1 MNAPSGQGSSSGLPG
16 SESDPTGQS
25 SSANNSTATPP
36 FYSHPARV
44 SALNADGRLVLGPP
58 PGLSVARRADGS
70 NMDASASED
79 ILHVWNVS
87 GSLPSFSRAFD
98 IFTQSFDSE
107 SGTQGHFFV
116 PSYLRGTTYI
126 KKLHEAYRSKLQA
139 LREPQRPL
147 ANNGTAFAPMPPTPG
162 AHRGLAHTIVER
174 TAAPED
180 DEQDATVT
188 PLPSRW
194 NKDDAWP
201 GIDLQPDDLSV
212 KYTGP
217 KNNHERDHEASA
229 IRADH
234 HMPPQCGLYY
244 YEVQILSGKH
254 DDTTIAVG
262 FSTKATSLS
271 RPVGWEPDSWGYHG
285 DDGRCFSG
293 QNIGRSY
300 GPTFNAGDVIGCGV
314 NFRDNSAFFTKNGV
328 KLSEIHRLNAFEFV
342 RVVGGYRLTGTTSL
356 GMAFHDVFHE
366 VVRGKLYPSVSLKK
380 PGEAILVNFGQVPFV
395 YNIDDLMR
403 EERKKIQQEI
413 SEADTSKLEPGMN
426 ETDLIQTLV
435 LQFLQ
440 HDGYVETA
448 RAFAEE
454 MRAQRQALSL
464 DPTAEVAG
472 INIKDEED
480 ANNRQRI
487 RKAILEGDI
496 DRALK
501 YTNAYYPQVLQD
513 NEEVYFRLRCRKF
526 IEMVCKAA
534 HMRAASEGRRNNGH
548 EMDIDG
554 EMTGWSDSMDTDGS
568 DQTELT
574 KLEQDM
580 LEFGQALE
588 AQYANDP
595 RKDVSQ
601 TLGEIWALVAYSNP
615 LKEPLVSH
623 LLDRK
628 GRAAVAE
635 ELNSAILTSLGKS
648 SRASLERVY
657 AQTSVL
663 LEDLRR
669 KGGAGAFVSLQDL
682 LEEITPTPQA

>member
-1 MNAPSGQGSSSGLPG
+1 MHAPFGQGSSGLPG
-16 SESDPTGQS
+16 SDPTGEGSQGRRLPS
-25 SSANNSTATPP
+25 ATPP
-36 FYSHPARV
+36 FYAHPARV
-44 SALNADGRLVLGPP
+44 SALSADGRLLVDPP
-58 PGLSVARRADGS
+58 PGFPGV
-70 NMDASASED
+70 MDASANDEM
-79 ILHVWNVS
+79 LHVWSVS

-98 IFTQSFDSE
+98 MFTQPLDSD
-107 SGTQGHFFV
+107 GGQFFV
-116 PSYLRGTTYI
+116 PSYLRGSTYI
-126 KKLHEAYRSKLQA
+126 KMLHEAHKAKLQA
-139 LREPQRPL
+139 QRESRRPSGV
-147 ANNGTAFAPMPPTPG
+147 ATASNATAFVQPPLTPG
-162 AHRGLAHTIVER
+162 AHRGLAQNVVEQPV
-174 TAAPED
+174 AAAADED
-180 DEQDATVT
+180 DADAAVP

-194 NKDDAWP
+194 NKDDLWP
-201 GIDLQPDDLSV
+201 GIDLQPDDLSI
-212 KYTGP
+212 KYTGQ

-229 IRADH
+229 VRSDH
-234 HMPPQCGLYY
+234 HMPPQCGIYY
-244 YEVQILSGKH
+244 FEVQILHGKR

-285 DDGRCFSG
+285 DDGRCFFG
-293 QNIGRSY
+293 QNSGKSY
-300 GPTFNAGDVIGCGV
+300 GPTFNAGDVVGCGV
-314 NFRDNSAFFTKNGV
+314 NFRDKSAFFTKNGV
-328 KLSEIHRLNAFEFV
+328 KLDVAFKD
-342 RVVGGYRLTGTTSL
+342 VVK
-356 GMAFHDVFHE
+356 
-366 VVRGKLYPSVSLKK
+366 GKLYPSVSLKK
-380 PGEAILVNFGQVPFV
+380 PGEHILANFGQVPFV
-395 YNIDDLMR
+395 FNIDDLMR
-403 EERKKIQQEI
+403 DERQKMQREI

-440 HDGYVETA
+440 HDGHVETA
-448 RAFAEE
+448 RAFAED
-454 MRAQRQALSL
+454 MRAQKRALSL
-464 DPTAEVAG
+464 DPNAEVAG

-534 HMRAASEGRRNNGH
+534 HMRAASDGRRSNGH
-548 EMDIDG
+548 GGDMDVDVNG
-554 EMTGWSDSMDTDGS
+554 ADDSMDMDGS
-568 DQTELT
+568 EQTELM

-588 AQYANDP
+588 AQYANDQ

-601 TLGEIWALVAYSNP
+601 TLAEIWALVAYSNP
-615 LKEPLVSH
+615 LKEPMVSH

-628 GRAAVAE
+628 GRATVAE

-648 SRASLERVY
+648 PRASLERVY

-663 LEDLRR
+663 LEELRR
-669 KGGAGAFVSLQDL
+669 KGGPGAFVSLQEL
-682 LEEITPTPQA
+682 LDEIGESPRM

>member
-16 SESDPTGQS
+16 SDPTGQS
-25 SSANNSTATPP
+25 SSAYNSSATPP
-36 FYSHPARV
+36 FYSHPARI
-44 SALNADGRLVLGPP
+44 SALSPDGRLLLGSPT
-58 PGLSVARRADGS
+58 GFSVARRAEGS
-70 NMDASASED
+70 NMDASASDD

-98 IFTQSFDSE
+98 MFTQSFESE
-107 SGTQGHFFV
+107 SSTQGCFFV

-126 KKLHEAYRSKLQA
+126 KRLQEAYRSKSQA

-147 ANNGTAFAPMPPTPG
+147 ANGGTAFTQLPLTPG

-174 TAAPED
+174 TPAPEE
-180 DEQDATVT
+180 DEQDAAVA

-194 NKDDAWP
+194 NKDDAWH

-229 IRADH
+229 TRADH

-254 DDTTIAVG
+254 DDTTIAIG
-262 FSTKATSLS
+262 FSTKDTSLS

-300 GPTFNAGDVIGCGV
+300 GPTFNTGDIIGCGV
-314 NFRDNSAFFTKNGV
+314 NFRENSAFFTKNGV
-328 KLSEIHRLNAFEFV
+328 KLSENHRSDT
-342 RVVGGYRLTGTTSL
+342 RVCVFRLTETWSL
-356 GMAFHDVFHE
+356 GVAFHE

-395 YNIDDLMR
+395 YNIDDVMR
-403 EERKKIQQEI
+403 EERKKMQQEI
-413 SEADTSKLEPGMN
+413 SNADTTKLEPGMS

-448 RAFAEE
+448 RAFAED

-534 HMRAASEGRRNNGH
+534 HMRAATESRRNNSGH

-554 EMTGWSDSMDTDGS
+554 ETTGWSDSMDTDGP
-568 DQTELT
+568 DQTELIR
-574 KLEQDM
+574 LEQDM

-588 AQYANDP
+588 AQYANDQ

-669 KGGAGAFVSLQDL
+669 KGGPGAFVSLQDL
-682 LEEITPTPQA
+682 LEEIAQAPQA

>member
-16 SESDPTGQS
+16 SDPTAQS
-25 SSANNSTATPP
+25 SSAYNPNATPP
-36 FYSHPARV
+36 FYSHPARI
-44 SALNADGRLVLGPP
+44 SALSADGRLLLGPP
-58 PGLSVARRADGS
+58 PGFSVAQRADGS
-70 NMDASASED
+70 NMDPSTSDD

-87 GSLPSFSRAFD
+87 GTLPSFSRAFD
-98 IFTQSFDSE
+98 MFTQPFESDS
-107 SGTQGHFFV
+107 SNQGHFFV

-126 KKLHEAYRSKLQA
+126 RRLHEAHRAKLQA
-139 LREPQRPL
+139 LREPPRPP
-147 ANNGTAFAPMPPTPG
+147 ANSGTAFTQLPLTPG
-162 AHRGLAHTIVER
+162 AHRGLAHNIVER
-174 TAAPED
+174 TPAPEE
-180 DEQDATVT
+180 DEQEATVA

-194 NKDDAWP
+194 NKDDAWH

-229 IRADH
+229 TRADH

-244 YEVQILSGKH
+244 YEVQILGGKP
-254 DDTTIAVG
+254 DESTTIAIG

-300 GPTFNAGDVIGCGV
+300 GPTFCAGDIIGCGV
-314 NFRDNSAFFTKNGV
+314 NFRENSAFFTKNGV
-328 KLSEIHRLNAFEFV
+328 KLSV
-342 RVVGGYRLTGTTSL
+342 
-356 GMAFHDVFHE
+356 AFHDVFHE

-395 YNIDDLMR
+395 YNIDDVMR
-403 EERKKIQQEI
+403 EERRKMQQEI
-413 SEADTSKLEPGMN
+413 SKTDTSKLEPGMN

-448 RAFAEE
+448 RAFAED

-472 INIKDEED
+472 VNIKDEED

-534 HMRAASEGRRNNGH
+534 HMRVASDNRRNNGH

-554 EMTGWSDSMDTDGS
+554 ETTGWSDSMDTDGS
-568 DQTELT
+568 DQTELM

-588 AQYANDP
+588 AQYANDQ

-628 GRAAVAE
+628 GRSAVAE

-669 KGGAGAFVSLQDL
+669 RGGAGAFVSLQDL
-682 LEEITPTPQA
+682 LDEIAQAPQA